1 MSANPFV
8 MEARPK
14 GRILYVLLTTV
25 PPIAFMYLF
34 IWLAEAGLIPKNKT
48 LAMVCIYGSLFA
60 MLIVS
65 YFLIWK
71 KNHELCFSQSGV
83 LELSCLGRKT
93 SYPLRHIKY
102 YRRNFLNEYILTDG
116 RGNKLVCVEP
126 HMTNQ
131 DRFLNWLAAHNIESK

>member
-8 MEARPK
+8 MQARPK
-14 GRILYVLLTTV
+14 GRIPYVLLTTV

-60 MLIVS
+60 MVIVS

-71 KNHELCFSQSGV
+71 KNHKLYFSQSGV

-93 SYPLRHIKY
+93 SYPLRQIKY

-116 RGNKLVCVEP
+116 RGNKLFCVEP

>member
-1 MSANPFV
+1 

-14 GRILYVLLTTV
+14 GRIPYVLLPTV

-34 IWLAEAGLIPKNKT
+34 IWLVEAGLIPKNKT

-60 MLIVS
+60 MVIVS
-65 YFLIWK
+65 YLLIWK
-71 KNHELCFSQSGV
+71 KNHELYFSQSGV
-83 LELSCLGRKT
+83 LELSWRRQKN

-116 RGNKLVCVEP
+116 RGNKLFCVEP

-131 DRFLNWLAAHNIESK
+131 ARFLNWLAAHNIESK

>member
-48 LAMVCIYGSLFA
+48 LAMVCIYGSLIA
-60 MLIVS
+60 LVIAS

-71 KNHELCFSQSGV
+71 KNH
-83 LELSCLGRKT
+83 
-93 SYPLRHIKY
+93 
-102 YRRNFLNEYILTDG
+102 
-116 RGNKLVCVEP
+116 KL
-126 HMTNQ
+126 
-131 DRFLNWLAAHNIESK
+131 